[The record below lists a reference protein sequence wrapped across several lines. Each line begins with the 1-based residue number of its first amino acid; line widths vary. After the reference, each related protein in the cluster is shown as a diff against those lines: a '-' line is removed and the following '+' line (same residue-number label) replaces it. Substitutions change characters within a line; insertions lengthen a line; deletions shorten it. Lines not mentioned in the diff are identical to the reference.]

1 MKPIKPICTPIPDDL
16 EKYMM
21 YQGDAESMQK
31 NFDYIVDTR
40 AIYKNHRDR
49 EVIEDYWSEFWDD
62 PTHVDTVAEFV
73 VEWDAAYGEHF
84 RKHAAMGIGKVKYTP
99 DSSPGRIW
107 KWYGFKDK
115 GSVHDHI
122 LFRWWLNTYMTDG
135 PSFNWIE
142 PYTLAPKSELTT
154 LESIVNHKSR
164 VFYMVGV
171 LSDIVGKLYC
181 DNFSNALK
189 ELPWCAVGTVWQ
201 YGGIE
206 EMRKEQEEFLRRH
219 EGHVI
224 TDDDC
229 SKYDLTRHAKAF
241 SVEVT
246 LRCRYPNG
254 MRNFERVIV
263 WLFRQAYYKFLILP
277 TRVFLPDSY
286 LSHIPDWVDAMPM
299 EGHGTYVLV
308 CRGINPSGYFST
320 TEGNCIDNFFIQWR
334 KFCKI
339 HEYTWDEFTHN
350 VYIKIYSDDIRLIEP
365 RETADFHS
373 TLKNYAELGRVVK
386 QREREPDRKLVGRT
400 FCGVEFLDVGFM
412 IAKAK
417 AYHSA
422 NRKGKLTHEQFAQ
435 KLQTLLSL
443 FGNDEE
449 RDKFYNYIKPI
460 INYYGLNVCP
470 ERAREVALGEV
481 RIIDPLMVGDSGYGS
496 GVFSF

>member
-1 MKPIKPICTPIPDDL
+1 MKPIEPICDPIPVEL
-16 EKYMM
+16 EEYMM
-21 YQGDAESMQK
+21 YQGDAESLQK
-31 NFDYIVDTR
+31 NFDYIVDTSNV
-40 AIYKNHRDR
+40 YKDHPDKDLIDDFW
-49 EVIEDYWSEFWDD
+49 VQFWDD
-62 PTHVDTVAEFV
+62 DTYTDTVAEFV

-84 RKHAAMGIGKVKYTP
+84 RKHAAMSDGKVKYTP

-122 LFRWWLNTYMTDG
+122 LFRWWLSIYMADG
-135 PSFNWIE
+135 PFFNWVE

-154 LESIVNHKSR
+154 LKSILAHKSR

-201 YGGIE
+201 YGGIDD
-206 EMRKEQEEFLRRH
+206 MRKEQETFLESH
-219 EGHVI
+219 PDHVV

-246 LRCRYPNG
+246 LRCRYPNR
-254 MRNFERVIV
+254 MPNFEKVIV
-263 WLFRQAYYKFLILP
+263 WLFRQAYFKFLILP
-277 TRVFLPDSY
+277 ARINLPDQY
-286 LSHIPDWVDAMPM
+286 LDRIPNWVDAMPM
-299 EGHGTYVLV
+299 EGSCTYVLV
-308 CRGINPSGYFST
+308 CCGINPSGFFST
-320 TEGNCIDNFFIQWR
+320 TEGNCVDNFFIQWR

-339 HEYTWDEFTHN
+339 FDFTWDEFTQT

-365 RETADFHS
+365 AHTADFHE
-373 TLKNYAELGRVVK
+373 TLKNYAQLGRVVK
-386 QREREPDRKLVGRT
+386 RRDREPDRDLIDRV
-400 FCGVEFLDVGFM
+400 FCGVQFLEQGFI

-422 NRKGKLTHEQFAQ
+422 NRRGKLSNQQFGQ

-449 RDKFYNYIKPI
+449 RMKFYNYIKPI
-460 INYYGLNVCP
+460 IDYYGLDVSL
-470 ERAREVALGEV
+470 ERAREVATGEV
-481 RIIDPLMVGDSGYGS
+481 RIIDPLMFGDSGYGS

>member
-1 MKPIKPICTPIPDDL
+1 
-16 EKYMM
+16 M
-21 YQGDAESMQK
+21 YQGDAESLQK
-31 NFDYIVDTR
+31 NFDYIIDTSNV
-40 AIYKNHRDR
+40 YKDHPDKGLIDDFW
-49 EVIEDYWSEFWDD
+49 VQFWEDDTY
-62 PTHVDTVAEFV
+62 TDTVAEFV

-84 RKHAAMGIGKVKYTP
+84 RMHAAKCDGKVKFTP

-115 GSVHDHI
+115 GSVHEHP

-135 PSFNWIE
+135 PFFNWVE

-154 LESIVNHKSR
+154 LKAIMAHKSR

-201 YGGIE
+201 YGGID
-206 EMRKEQEEFLRRH
+206 EMRKEQELFLEQH
-219 EGHVI
+219 PNYVV

-246 LRCRYPNG
+246 LRCRYPNR
-254 MRNFERVIV
+254 MKNFEKVIV

-277 TRVFLPDSY
+277 TRIFLPDDY
-286 LSHIPDWVDAMPM
+286 LGRIPNWVDAMPM
-299 EGHGTYVLV
+299 DGHGTFLLV
-308 CRGINPSGYFST
+308 CNGINPSGFFST
-320 TEGNCIDNFFIQWR
+320 TEGNCVDNFFIQWR

-339 HEYTWDEFTHN
+339 HDFTWDEFVKD

-365 RETADFHS
+365 LETSEFHS

-386 QREREPDRKLVGRT
+386 RRDREPDRNLIGRI
-400 FCGVEFLDVGFM
+400 FCGVEFLTQGFI

-422 NRKGKLTHEQFAQ
+422 NRKGKLSKQQFGQ

-449 RDKFYNYIKPI
+449 RNKFYEYIKPI
-460 INYYGLNVCP
+460 IDYYRLDVSL
-470 ERAREVALGEV
+470 ERAREVATGEV
-481 RIIDPLMVGDSGYGS
+481 RIIDPLMVGDSGYGD
-496 GVFSF
+496 GVFSL